1 MLCLMQSTTRDLKM
15 RNESRQN
22 ATAPFPLLGIHY
34 STEGEGADLE
44 MPSFAGV
51 VKIVSNVGSFVNGD
65 NLVVAPTV
73 SNKIYE
79 GSGSG
84 NVGDFRIS
92 SNFFSATAVVDSDL
106 VDTGSNKVAT
116 GT

>member
-1 MLCLMQSTTRDLKM
+1 
-15 RNESRQN
+15 
-22 ATAPFPLLGIHY
+22 
-34 STEGEGADLE
+34 

-51 VKIVSNVGSFVNGD
+51 VKIVSNVGSFINGD
-65 NLVVAPTV
+65 NLIVAPTTSAKV
-73 SNKIYE
+73 YE

-84 NVGDFRIS
+84 NIGDFRID
-92 SNFFSATAVVDSDL
+92 SNVFSITAVVDSDG

>member
-1 MLCLMQSTTRDLKM
+1 
-15 RNESRQN
+15 
-22 ATAPFPLLGIHY
+22 
-34 STEGEGADLE
+34 

-65 NLVVAPTV
+65 NLVVSPTA
-73 SNKIYE
+73 STKAYE
-79 GSGSG
+79 GSGSA

-92 SNFFSATAVVDSDL
+92 SNVFSITGVVDSDA

>member
-1 MLCLMQSTTRDLKM
+1 
-15 RNESRQN
+15 
-22 ATAPFPLLGIHY
+22 
-34 STEGEGADLE
+34 

-65 NLVVAPTV
+65 TLIVSPTT
-73 SNKIYE
+73 SAKIYE

-84 NVGDFRIS
+84 CIGDFRIS
-92 SNFFSATAVVDSDL
+92 SNFFSITATVDSDA
-106 VDTGSNKVAT
+106 VDTGSNKIAT